1 MAADSSNPE
10 RAFFTKIDAPKDKVV
25 VHFNP
30 NSLQYT
36 ITNTLK
42 KEGQGSK
49 ATQHVSES
57 TGKLTLDLVFDTTDT
72 GADVRTHTE
81 KIAGFMKPN
90 AKKAPPVV
98 KFEWG
103 TFIFKGIIE
112 NYKETI
118 DFFAPVGVP
127 LRASINLTMSS
138 QDAVFELEKSKNAP
152 KVDKPGGFSPDAIV
166 APSQSPAGA
175 AARGGDPAAARAL
188 GAANSMDSLRFSAGA
203 ALTVDASIKLGGP
216 VAFASGG
223 AGIGIGGGIGI
234 GAGAGIGIGGG
245 IGIGAGAG
253 IGASA
258 GFGASAGAS
267 FGASAGAGFG
277 ASAGASFGASAGAG
291 FGASAGASFGASA
304 GFSASAGVS
313 SSGFSASSSS
323 LSFGGSAS
331 AGIPATQGAFAGLRV
346 STSSSRTSNLDTS
359 KLLQASASVGVATD
373 SGATFAVGGQAKIEG
388 SASLS
393 ADVGASGSLK
403 GKITFD

>member
-1 MAADSSNPE
+1 MTADSSNPE
-10 RAFFTKIDAPKDKVV
+10 RAFFAKVDAPNDKVT

-42 KEGQGSK
+42 KEGQGAK

-57 TGKLTLDLVFDTTDT
+57 TGKLTMDLVFDTTDT

-90 AKKAPPVV
+90 EKKAPPVIR
-98 KFEWG
+98 FEWG

-138 QDAVFELEKSKNAP
+138 QDAVFELEQSDAP
-152 KVDKPGGFSPDAIV
+152 PEFSSAGSLSPDAIE

-175 AARGGDPAAARAL
+175 ASQGGDPAAARAL
-188 GAANSMDSLRFSAGA
+188 AAANGFESLRFSSGA
-203 ALTVDASIKLGGP
+203 SLTIDASIKLGGP

-223 AGIGIGGGIGI
+223 AGF
-234 GAGAGIGIGGG
+234 GIGIGGG
-245 IGIGAGAG
+245 IGIGASAGAG
-253 IGASA
+253 FGVGASAGAGFGVGASAGASA
-258 GFGASAGAS
+258 GFGASAGAGIGV
-267 FGASAGAGFG
+267 GASAGIGT
-277 ASAGASFGASAGAG
+277 S
-291 FGASAGASFGASA
+291 
-304 GFSASAGVS
+304 SAGV
-313 SSGFSASSSS
+313 
-323 LSFGGSAS
+323 
-331 AGIPATQGAFAGLRV
+331 PATQGAFAGLRV
-346 STSSSRTSNLDTS
+346 STSSSRTSRLDTS
-359 KLLQASASVGVATD
+359 KLIQSSASVGVATD
-373 SGATFAVGGQAKIEG
+373 SNATFAIGGQAKIEG
-388 SASLS
+388 STSLS
-393 ADVGASGSLK
+393 ADVGATASLK